1 MNKTEKI
8 KIDTEIIKLDSFL
21 KWAAIASS
29 GSEAKFLIQEE
40 MIKVNNEIC
49 TQRGKK
55 LKVGDIVTVWVLS
68 VDTDKNRIGLTMKK
82 PKDWLY
88 GLCFN

>member
-8 KIDTEIIKLDSFL
+8 KIDTDIIKLDSFL

-55 LKVGDIVTVWVLS
+55 LKVGDIVTFENL
-68 VDTDKNRIGLTMKK
+68 DYEII
-82 PKDWLY
+82 
-88 GLCFN
+88 